1 MKKRDFENLLK
12 GVDQLGAVLRGKL
25 KSTRVYVY
33 DRRQVRSI
41 RARLKLSQTE
51 FARMIGVPAGTLRN
65 WEQGIRRPKGPALAL
80 LRVAQKH
87 PEAVVDALHRRR
99 RGA

>member
-1 MKKRDFENLLK
+1 MKKSDFANLLS
-12 GVDQLGAVLRGKL
+12 GIEELGAVLRGEMKPA
-25 KSTRVYVY
+25 KVYVY
-33 DRRQVRSI
+33 DRKQVRSI
-41 RARLKLSQTE
+41 RTRLKLSQTE

-87 PEAVVDALHRRR
+87 PDAVVDALHSRR